1 MVKTTPIL
9 IFVYNRFN
17 HFTKCIE
24 SLSKCPEAKFT
35 EIYISSDFHKNQ
47 NDKYNVLRVRDYIKN
62 ITSFK
67 RVIPVLFN
75 KNVGIDFA
83 FHFSI
88 SKVFEKHDSVIIT
101 EDDNVFSSLFLT
113 YMNRMM
119 NYYKNDKSV
128 FAISGFSTNVLQP
141 TYEFKNDF
149 LYKSQACAVWGFILN
164 KDKYFS
170 FMKFI
175 NDNNFYEILTKD
187 LQNRS
192 FVKKLNKISL
202 AYYPH
207 FLNCIRTKE
216 SPAFDH
222 LIAYYCLKKEY
233 VNIHNSNTYVK
244 NMGHDG
250 SGARSEKNDNL
261 QRHIQ
266 NLEFSKIIPEVKSVE
281 QIPERNDL
289 FGNNNNSLLKYYTK
303 LILIRLG
310 IFNYLK
316 GFIKK
321 MIYG

>member
-1 MVKTTPIL
+1 MKIPIL
-9 IFVYNRFN
+9 ILTHTRLT
-17 HFTKCIE
+17 HLKKCIE
-24 SLSKCPEAKFT
+24 SLLACPESFET
-35 EIYISSDFHKNQ
+35 ELFISSDNH
-47 NDKYNVLRVRDYIKN
+47 RDEKEETLVSNIREYINK
-62 ITSFK
+62 IKGFK
-67 RVIPVLFN
+67 KVTPIFFE
-75 KNVGIDFA
+75 KNVGSREA
-83 FHFSI
+83 FLFCMKKI
-88 SKVFEKHDSVIIT
+88 YNENNNNVIIS
-101 EDDNVFSSLFLT
+101 EDDNTFSPLFLE
-113 YMNRMM
+113 YMNTMSD
-119 NYYKNDKSV
+119 NYFNNDKV
-128 FAISGFSTNVLQP
+128 FGISGFSTNILQP

-164 KDKYFS
+164 KDKYLS

-250 SGARSEKNDNL
+250 SGARSEKNVNL
-261 QRHIQ
+261 QKHIQ
-266 NLEFSKIIPEVKSVE
+266 NLQFSKTIPEVKSVE
-281 QIPERNDL
+281 LIPERNDL
-289 FGNNNNSLLKYYTK
+289 FGYNDKSLLKYYTK

-310 IFNYLK
+310 IFNNFK